1 MRNIVTMMLT
11 LGVMHVSAQE
21 LSVIKQNPATT
32 VKSQALTGT
41 CWSFSTTSLV
51 ESECIRNAPSQPQ
64 LDLSEMFTV
73 RNIYIEKAK
82 NYILRQGYARFDEGG
97 LGHDAIHAI
106 ATYGAIP
113 EAAYSGLAAGQT
125 AHNHTKLVPALKA
138 YLDSTLKLAKP
149 IPANWLDG
157 FTAIL
162 EEHLGKPPAEFAY
175 NGHQYTPKSFAKE
188 VLKFNPADYVML
200 TSFIHHPYYQSF
212 VVEVP
217 DNFSNGAYLNVP
229 LRELVDVTKAAIRK
243 GYTVMWDADVS
254 NKGWLPGKGY
264 AFAPAGDSLLKTA
277 KVDPD
282 VKEINYTPEYRQRLY
297 EELVTEDDH
306 LMHIT
311 GLSKSANGKEFF
323 VVKNSWGAKMGP
335 FAGYVNVSEAYF
347 AVNTITIIVPK
358 AAIDKSLLAKQSK

>member
-11 LGVMHVSAQE
+11 LGVMQVSAQE
-21 LSVIKQNPATT
+21 LSVIKNNQATA
-32 VKSQALTGT
+32 VKNQALTGT
-41 CWSFSTTSLV
+41 CWCFSTTSLV
-51 ESECIRNAPSQPQ
+51 ESECIRTAPSQPQ

-97 LGHDAIHAI
+97 LGHDAIRAI
-106 ATYGAIP
+106 AVYGAVP
-113 EAAYSGLAAGQT
+113 ERVYSGLPAGQT
-125 AHNHTKLVPALKA
+125 SHNHSKMVPVLKA

-149 IPANWLDG
+149 IPEHWLEG

-162 EEHLGKPPAEFAY
+162 DVHMGKPPAEFEY
-175 NGHQYTPKSFAKE
+175 NGRRYTPKSFAKD
-188 VLKFNPADYVML
+188 VLKFNAGDYVML
-200 TSFIHHPYYQSF
+200 TSFTHHPYYQSF
-212 VVEVP
+212 IVEVP
-217 DNFSNGAYLNVP
+217 DNFSNGAYFNVP
-229 LRELVDVTKAAIRK
+229 LKELIDVTKTAIKK

-254 NKGWLPGKGY
+254 NKGWLTGKGY
-264 AFAPAGDSLLKTA
+264 AFAPAADSLLKVA

-282 VKEINYTPEYRQRLY
+282 VQEVSYTPEYRQRLY

-323 VVKNSWGAKMGP
+323 VVKNSWGEKTGP
-335 FAGYVNVSEAYF
+335 FQGYMNVSEPYF

-358 AAIDKSLLAKQSK
+358 AAIDKSLLAKQGK